1 MNMDYQAGDA
11 HQEKLDADA
20 VCIQCGTVN
29 AEGTLLC
36 KVCGNNLR
44 DQRVRRLASDQALE
58 SAGAG
63 PRRRVWASAV
73 FFVLAVALIISTL
86 FNQEMIVSWLMDVQ
100 AGTRLGPSDLW
111 NGAPSTSLN
120 ELAESLESTFPTEEL
135 ALQARDTPS
144 PGTSMS
150 GMYAVFSGE
159 QFVGAANIRET
170 GNTLHLVAVLNGGEQ
185 LRGLATLQGDYYVM
199 VPESGGLDSGRR
211 IIAIQGVASPVAGG
225 VVECVGDDSRSRYS
239 CMAYRLPS

>member
-1 MNMDYQAGDA
+1 MDYQAGDA

-58 SAGAG
+58 SATSG
-63 PRRRVWASAV
+63 PRRKVWASAV
-73 FFVLAVALIISTL
+73 LFVLAVVLIISTL
-86 FNQEMIVSWLMDVQ
+86 FNQQMIVSWLMDVQ
-100 AGTRLGPSDLW
+100 ADTRLGPSDLW
-111 NGAPSTSLN
+111 DGGPSAALN
-120 ELAESLESTFPTEEL
+120 ELADELSAEIPTEEQV
-135 ALQARDTPS
+135 LQALEAPS
-144 PGTSMS
+144 PGDSMS
-150 GMYAVFSGE
+150 GKYVLFSDE
-159 QFVGAANIRET
+159 QYVGVANVREV
-170 GNTLHLVAVLNGGEQ
+170 GNTLQLVAVLGSGEE

-199 VPESGGLDSGRR
+199 VPESGGVDTGRR
-211 IIAIQGVASPVAGG
+211 VIAVQGVLSPVASG
-225 VVECVGDDSRSRYS
+225 VVECVGDDSRTRFS